1 MLAKN
6 KEQAMDSSSLEN
18 QIPAFMSKN
27 PDLMAQLPG
36 NITKS
41 SNFNYKPHDR
51 IQCTVLPHA
60 SIANFPNVD
69 FMLIFEKFRL
79 FHDVGTHF

>member
-41 SNFNYKPHDR
+41 SNFNHKPHDR
-51 IQCTVLPHA
+51 IQCKKVLKRF
-60 SIANFPNVD
+60 SIWNKINQ
-69 FMLIFEKFRL
+69 K
-79 FHDVGTHF
+79 